1 MTGMEPT
8 FSLDSDRLLVAEH
21 TARLLDTVA
30 ALDDMSAPT
39 LCEGWSRGHVVTH
52 LARNAEAIGR
62 LSEWA
67 LTGVAQE
74 MYPGGTAGR
83 DAAIEEGSS
92 RTLPQL
98 LDDLGSTAH
107 ELTPKLDA
115 LDGDLVATEVELR
128 GGLRVP
134 AHSLAFLRLREV
146 VFHHVDLMAG
156 FTFDDVEDELL
167 TRFIDDAVTRLS
179 WASSAPAVELRADS
193 SARWTLPGESPTIVI
208 GSLGGLTLWLAR
220 RDPTHVH
227 IDGPAPELPRGA

>member
-1 MTGMEPT
+1 MEPS
-8 FSLDSDRLLVAEH
+8 FSLDSDRTLVAEH
-21 TARLLDTVA
+21 TTRLLDTVA
-30 ALDDMSAPT
+30 ALDEVSTPT

-52 LARNAEAIGR
+52 LARNAEAISR

-83 DAAIEEGSS
+83 DAAIEEGST
-92 RTLPQL
+92 RALPQL
-98 LDDLGSTAH
+98 LDDLRSTAR

-134 AHSLAFLRLREV
+134 AQLLAFLRLREV
-146 VFHHVDLMAG
+146 VFHHVDLVAG
-156 FTFDDVEDELL
+156 FTFDDVEDDLL
-167 TRFIDDAVTRLS
+167 TRFVDDAVTRLS
-179 WASSAPAVELRADS
+179 SARSAPALVLRADS
-193 SARWTLPGESPTIVI
+193 GAGWTVPGDAPTTVT
-208 GSLGGLTLWLAR
+208 GTLGGLVLWLAR

-227 IDGPAPELPRGA
+227 IDGPTPELPRGA